1 MGDVVPSSYIEA
13 LAAAKTAIQS
23 ARARAVLA
31 VNSELIHLYWTLGR
45 LILDRQEAD
54 GWGSKVIERLASDLR
69 REFPQMTGL
78 SRANLHYM
86 RAFAAAWPET
96 ESVQQLVGRL
106 PWGHNLLLISKLDDA
121 SLRQWY
127 AAQAIEYGWSRAVL
141 ENQIMSQLHL
151 RQGVAPS
158 NFAALLPAS
167 DSELMQQVTK
177 DPYNLEFLTLERDVA
192 ERDLETALVAHVED
206 FLLELGHGFAFVG
219 RQYILDVDGDEFF
232 VDLLMFHIP
241 TARYVVVELKTTKL
255 TPADVGQLNFYVA
268 AVDDLLRQPSHAE
281 TIGLLLS
288 TSRNERVVRYALG
301 RSTSPLAVAG
311 YRYTE
316 LGPVEQA
323 ILPAEHELFQVVAD
337 VVDEFDYRE

>member
-31 VNSELIHLYWTLGR
+31 VNGELIHLYWTLGR

-158 NFAALLPAS
+158 NFA
-167 DSELMQQVTK
+167 
-177 DPYNLEFLTLERDVA
+177 
-192 ERDLETALVAHVED
+192 
-206 FLLELGHGFAFVG
+206 
-219 RQYILDVDGDEFF
+219 
-232 VDLLMFHIP
+232 
-241 TARYVVVELKTTKL
+241 
-255 TPADVGQLNFYVA
+255 
-268 AVDDLLRQPSHAE
+268 E

-316 LGPVEQA
+316 LGPAEQA